1 MAKNPKHDDYYRKDF
16 ASVVYKCFDKKSCGA
31 AKSKII
37 EKQQLTEELHSVIG
51 KFEKTKSMLIF

>member
-1 MAKNPKHDDYYRKDF
+1 MAKNPKHDDYYRRDF

-37 EKQQLTEELHSVIG
+37 EK
-51 KFEKTKSMLIF
+51 

>member
-1 MAKNPKHDDYYRKDF
+1 MAKNPEHDDYYQRDF
-16 ASVVYKCFDKKSCGA
+16 ASIVYKFCDKKSCGA

-37 EKQQLTEELHSVIG
+37 EKQQLTEELHLVIR